1 MKKYIKIEH
10 LVIDDFWVYKATDK
24 DGYVALNYMF
34 GTSDEDY
41 EIFKKEYCKADEWF
55 TTWYITI
62 IKESIQMKLYAQ

>member
-41 EIFKKEYCKADEWF
+41 EIFKKNIVKQMNGLQLGI
-55 TTWYITI
+55 ITI